1 MQSGSRQICITH
13 SWHSSANSLNTNTRN
28 VTHLCLN
35 TTVEQHECSTLDTS
49 MQSLDWR
56 HNTCAMCITHVHNT
70 QKKCSIHIYETQQ
83 CNSISKCKMHV
94 CKAQLCI
101 KFIYIY
107 ATHFAKTLGTVW
119 QMLNHFNQLQTSFLF
134 YFYSYPWLS
143 RSSNILKHFSSQ
155 RSEQHNE
162 LSTCMEWKK
171 MQGGWV
177 AGVWG
182 GILNKRPTMATCC
195 TIIIAKA
202 RVKRYLVVKKLSPA
216 IIQHSCQPA
225 RDTEVKKVPI
235 IKNKKVFNCQSEKMP
250 P

>member
-1 MQSGSRQICITH
+1 MCTTH
-13 SWHSSANSLNTNTRN
+13 KRN
-28 VTHLCLN
+28 V
-35 TTVEQHECSTLDTS
+35 
-49 MQSLDWR
+49 
-56 HNTCAMCITHVHNT
+56 AF
-70 QKKCSIHIYETQQ
+70 IYETQQ

-94 CKAQLCI
+94 CKSQLCI

-143 RSSNILKHFSSQ
+143 LSEEVTRSSNILKHFSSWS
-155 RSEQHNE
+155 SEGHYE
-162 LSTCMEWKK
+162 LSTCMEK

-177 AGVWG
+177 WGVWG
-182 GILNKRPTMATCC
+182 VLLNKRPTMATCC

>member
-1 MQSGSRQICITH
+1 MCTTH
-13 SWHSSANSLNTNTRN
+13 KRN
-28 VTHLCLN
+28 VAFT
-35 TTVEQHECSTLDTS
+35 
-49 MQSLDWR
+49 
-56 HNTCAMCITHVHNT
+56 
-70 QKKCSIHIYETQQ
+70 YETQQ

-143 RSSNILKHFSSQ
+143 LPPEEANPKQQYTETFQ
-155 RSEQHNE
+155 R
-162 LSTCMEWKK
+162 STCMEK

-182 GILNKRPTMATCC
+182 VLLNKRPTMATCC

>member
-1 MQSGSRQICITH
+1 M
-13 SWHSSANSLNTNTRN
+13 
-28 VTHLCLN
+28 
-35 TTVEQHECSTLDTS
+35 
-49 MQSLDWR
+49 R
-56 HNTCAMCITHVHNT
+56 HNSATPFPNV
-70 QKKCSIHIYETQQ
+70 KCMYT
-83 CNSISKCKMHV
+83 

-101 KFIYIY
+101 KFIYKY

-143 RSSNILKHFSSQ
+143 LSEEVTRSSNILKHFSSQ

-182 GILNKRPTMATCC
+182 GILNKRPTMATRC

-216 IIQHSCQPA
+216 IIQHSCQLA
-225 RDTEVKKVPI
+225 RENGQKCPI
-235 IKNKKVFNCQSEKMP
+235 YNCHKDCQ
-250 P
+250 

>member
-1 MQSGSRQICITH
+1 MCTAH
-13 SWHSSANSLNTNTRN
+13 KRN
-28 VTHLCLN
+28 VAFT
-35 TTVEQHECSTLDTS
+35 
-49 MQSLDWR
+49 
-56 HNTCAMCITHVHNT
+56 
-70 QKKCSIHIYETQQ
+70 YETQQ

-101 KFIYIY
+101 KFIYKY

-225 RDTEVKKVPI
+225 RDAEVKKVPI
-235 IKNKKVFNCQSEKMP
+235 IKKKKSIKLSIWTNASIMPFVHLHSEHIISDLFKREKGFKTP
-250 P
+250 YKKAVKIIRKSPENWRKKGARKVGKARRRS